1 MSKHFHLP
9 LRTITVETP
18 RPTRTRAARTTPTKG
33 RNLAAELVHDFQIG
47 VQDMMMVY
55 MSPDPYH
62 DAFKQSVD
70 LWKFDLTKHA
80 TGGLS
85 LYMRD
90 GRVHLAS
97 IAPSTPAARIHSWQ
111 TRIQV
116 RGLSRLTVV
125 LSNPSMML
133 FGPLTDCA
141 HPVLL
146 RLRYYSPILKSDPTS
161 HKMGSQLCHRL
172 RSPNIHM
179 TNSTIDG
186 SSQQWRRIY
195 DHAGHRTNTCVQVM
209 SSMWLQG

>member
-1 MSKHFHLP
+1 
-9 LRTITVETP
+9 
-18 RPTRTRAARTTPTKG
+18 
-33 RNLAAELVHDFQIG
+33 
-47 VQDMMMVY
+47 MVY

-133 FGPLTDCA
+133 FGPSLDCA

-146 RLRYYSPILKSDPTS
+146 RLCYYSPIPKSDPIS
-161 HKMGSQLCHRL
+161 HKLGSQLCHQL
-172 RSPNIHM
+172 RSHNIHM

-186 SSQQWRRIY
+186 SSQRWQSIY
-195 DHAGHRTNTCVQVM
+195 VHAGHRTSTCVQVI
-209 SSMWLQG
+209 SSMWLHG